1 MNAITGT
8 ILVMQDATNKLRN
21 LDFFV
26 KMVFI
31 ALALV
36 VLRMIRKRV
45 FKDPQL
51 DRAPLA
57 ATSRSW
63 RSCRLFFWVGAIT
76 CGRLLA
82 YVGPWAD

>member
-1 MNAITGT
+1 
-8 ILVMQDATNKLRN
+8 MQDATNKLRN
-21 LDFFV
+21 PDFFV

-36 VLRMIRKRV
+36 VLRMIKNRV

-51 DRAPLA
+51 DRVPLGSNVKVLA
-57 ATSRSW
+57 ILS
-63 RSCRLFFWVGAIT
+63 LFFWVGAIT

-82 YVGPWAD
+82 YVGPVGGLS